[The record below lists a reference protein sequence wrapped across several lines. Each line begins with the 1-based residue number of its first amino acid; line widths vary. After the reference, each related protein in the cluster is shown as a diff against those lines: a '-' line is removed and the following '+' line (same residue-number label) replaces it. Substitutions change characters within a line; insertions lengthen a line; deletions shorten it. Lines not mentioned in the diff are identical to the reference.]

1 VTNYRTGAENMTYGL
16 EEIKAFRG
24 ISSRL
29 GTAGQPTKSQ
39 FPLIKTAGYEVVIN
53 LAVPTST
60 GAIPEE
66 PEIWKSLGLEYLAI
80 PVDWEQPTLKDLQQ
94 FFAVIK
100 QHSDRQIFV
109 HCALN
114 MRVSVFVYLYRV
126 LCLGVEREVAI
137 EDLQKIWIPN
147 ETWSAFIE
155 SALMNQP

>member
-1 VTNYRTGAENMTYGL
+1 MTNYRIGAGNMIHGL
-16 EEIKAFRG
+16 EGIKAFRE

-29 GTAGQPTKSQ
+29 GTAGQPTESQ

-66 PEIWKSLGLEYLAI
+66 PEIWKSLGLEYIAI

-100 QHSDRQIFV
+100 QHSDRKIFV

-114 MRVSVFVYLYRV
+114 MRVSVFVYLHRV
-126 LCLGVEREVAI
+126 LCLSVEPEVAI
-137 EDLQKIWIPN
+137 EDLQKIWTPN

-155 SALMNQP
+155 SALINQQ

>member
-1 VTNYRTGAENMTYGL
+1 MTHDL
-16 EEIKAFRG
+16 KEIEAFRE

-29 GTAGQPTKSQ
+29 GTAGQPTESQ
-39 FPLIKTAGYEVVIN
+39 FSLIKTAGYEVAIN

-60 GAIPEE
+60 GAIPAE
-66 PEIWKSLGLEYLAI
+66 PEIWKSLGLEYIAI
-80 PVDWEQPTLKDLQQ
+80 PVDWEQPTIEKLQQ
-94 FFAVIK
+94 FFAIMK

-126 LCLGVEREVAI
+126 LCLGVEPEVAV
-137 EDLQKIWIPN
+137 EDLQQIWTPN

-155 SALMNQP
+155 MALINQNQR